1 MSLANVRNAVFD
13 QNADRVYVITPDV
26 RILDVIEMIGDFWQ
40 LVISFPHSH
49 LTGVE
54 SFRDLNHGWA
64 DSPCFLFSDLI
75 TKVRVRVAELLHT
88 TDESAGTG
96 HC

>member
-40 LVISFPHSH
+40 LVNTIIDRKKIPIIFSILFIRI
-49 LTGVE
+49 GV
-54 SFRDLNHGWA
+54 
-64 DSPCFLFSDLI
+64 
-75 TKVRVRVAELLHT
+75 
-88 TDESAGTG
+88 
-96 HC
+96 